1 MAHTAV
7 TAPALT
13 VLDLPAGER
22 NLIGLAR
29 VSADARTCWAN
40 DTLWAPQ
47 GMPLKITWPICERGS
62 PLTPS
67 AELSPGCGFC

>member
-29 VSADARTCWAN
+29 VSAGARTCWAN

-47 GMPLKITWPICERGS
+47 GMPSDAKDHLADLRTRQPH
-62 PLTPS
+62 
-67 AELSPGCGFC
+67 